1 MASIIKIKRSGITA
15 EPITLESG
23 ELAYSYEESTGG
35 KLFIGIGD
43 EVSNTAPS
51 ISTIGG
57 KFFTDKLDH
66 TPGITIANS
75 AIITDDNNR
84 IDELKI
90 SYVTITDNVIS
101 TVFFEA
107 NTATA
112 NSSANSANTDTTPEG
127 ASANAVPL
135 VIQTLGGANIDVS
148 GSIITNLGAP
158 VANSDAVTKLYV
170 DTEIDSLR
178 DFSNLDIVG
187 DIGSES
193 IVLES
198 EILRFTG
205 DSGITTTIANN
216 EVIFDL
222 DDTAV
227 TPGTYGSNTAISIFT
242 VDQQGRI
249 TAAETASI
257 SSVLR
262 IEDDAGN
269 VDEVELLNNNL
280 LFTGASGITTTLNDN
295 EIVIDLDDTGVI
307 AGSFGS
313 ASQVPTFTVDF
324 QGRITTAANV
334 SIQITKDQITNF
346 AEEVQDVVGAL
357 IQGEANSG
365 ITVEYNDGSNIFTVS
380 AEDATTSSKGVS
392 QFSSD
397 DFEVTSGNVE
407 LEDSVVKTVI
417 TDSGTLT
424 PNNHTFSVLGVAG
437 VNVTHSGTAISVS
450 SDPITIGSTAINL
463 GETETDI
470 AGLTSLQVGDF
481 TVSSDTITTTNSL
494 IISANGV
501 IDVSNSRITN
511 VSAPTGA
518 QDAATKQ
525 YVDTIASASLHY
537 HDAVRVESPISLD
550 ASYDNGT
557 SGVGATLTNTGTQL
571 ALTIDGITLDLEDR
585 VLVYEQAN
593 TVQNGVY
600 TVTDTGSAN
609 TNWILTRSADGDS
622 YAPSDPN
629 SLGTGDAFFVTE
641 GNTGAGELYVM
652 TTEGTITFG
661 TTPILFSQI
670 GASQIYIAG
679 AGLSLNGVTF
689 NVNVDDST
697 IEIVGD
703 VLRVK
708 DAGITNA
715 KIQNS
720 FINVAAESGTTDQL
734 NLGETITFSA
744 GEGINTTVS
753 DNQITISGEE
763 ATLTNMGV
771 ASFGGWSDSAN
782 TIRQFAVTSGD
793 VRLESIDGGSY

>member
-1 MASIIKIKRSGITA
+1 MASIIKIKRSGITDLP
-15 EPITLESG
+15 ESLESG

-35 KLFIGIGD
+35 KLYIGIGD

-66 TPGITIANS
+66 TPGITVANS

-84 IDELKI
+84 IDEINI
-90 SYVTITDNVIS
+90 SYVTITDNIIS
-101 TVFFEA
+101 TAFFEA
-107 NTATA
+107 NTISA
-112 NSSANSANTDTTPEG
+112 NSSANTDTTPEG
-127 ASANAVPL
+127 VSANTVPL
-135 VIQTLGGANIDVS
+135 VIQTLGGAEIDVS

-158 VANSDAVTKLYV
+158 IANSDAVTKLYV
-170 DTEIDSLR
+170 DTEIDALK
-178 DFSNLDIVG
+178 DFSNLDIAG
-187 DIGSES
+187 DSGSES
-193 IVLES
+193 IVLET

-205 DSGITTTIANN
+205 DSGITTTVANN

-249 TAAETASI
+249 TSAETASV

-269 VDEVELLNNNL
+269 IDEVELLNNNL

-295 EIVIDLDDTGVI
+295 EVVIDLDDTGVI

-346 AEEVQDVVGAL
+346 AEEVQDVIGVL
-357 IQGEANSG
+357 IQGDANSG
-365 ITVEYNDGSNIFTVS
+365 ITAIYDDGLNVFTVS
-380 AEDATTSSKGVS
+380 AEDATTSLKGVS
-392 QFSSD
+392 QFSAD

-407 LEDSVVKTVI
+407 LEDTVVKTVI

-424 PNNHTFSVLGVAG
+424 PNNHTFSVLGVDG
-437 VNVTHSGTAISVS
+437 VNVTHSGTTISVS
-450 SDPITIGSTAINL
+450 SDPITIGNTPINL

-481 TVSSDTITTTNSL
+481 TLSNDTITTTNIL
-494 IISANGV
+494 VISANGI
-501 IDVSNSRITN
+501 IDVSNSRVTN
-511 VSAPTGA
+511 VSYPTSA

-537 HDAVRVESPISLD
+537 HDPVRVESPITLD
-550 ASYDNGT
+550 ASYNNGT

-571 ALTIDGITLDLEDR
+571 VLIIDGITLDLDDR

-593 TVQNGVY
+593 TVQNGIY

-609 TNWILTRSADGDS
+609 TDWVLTRSADSDS

-629 SLGTGDAFFVTE
+629 SLGAGDAFFVKE

-661 TTPILFSQI
+661 TTGIIFSQI
-670 GASQIYIAG
+670 AASQIYDAG
-679 AGLSLNGVTF
+679 DGLSLSGVTF
-689 NVNVDDST
+689 SVNTDGST

-703 VLRVK
+703 ILRVK
-708 DAGITNA
+708 DSGITNA

-734 NLGETITFSA
+734 NLGETITFAA
-744 GEGINTTVS
+744 GEGINTVVS